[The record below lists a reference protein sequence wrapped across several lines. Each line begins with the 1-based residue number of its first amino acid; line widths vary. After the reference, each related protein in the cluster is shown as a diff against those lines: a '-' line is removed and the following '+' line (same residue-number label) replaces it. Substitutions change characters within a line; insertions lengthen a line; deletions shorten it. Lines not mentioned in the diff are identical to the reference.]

1 MNITVQLSENDTVL
15 NLFLNNDLSKKE
27 KAFGWFE
34 VEDGNKILST
44 WDNLEWEGLKDK
56 KEFKKEM
63 KKELGEKWKQ
73 VFEDARFLLKKAKKL
88 DLI

>member
-1 MNITVQLSENDTVL
+1 MKKTGRELIEDTKI
-15 NLFLNNDLSKKE
+15 FMDLC
-27 KAFGWFE
+27 WFN
-34 VEDGNKILST
+34 VEDGDKTLST
-44 WDNLEWEGLKDK
+44 LDNLLWEGLKDK

-63 KKELGEKWKQ
+63 KKELNKKWKQ